1 MWPDGLP
8 APRPCPFAALRTA
21 RTVDAVPEPL
31 TPRRP
36 PVSVRERLDGNH
48 LVRGSLVLLLGS
60 AGAALAGYFYWTYLA
75 RSFGAAVVGEV
86 SALGAVAA
94 VVSLLQSHSVGASI
108 LTRLHALEPR
118 LQRALISASTL
129 VVGISAS
136 AVGVVGGAL
145 LLLAGAAPTLRNPL
159 LFGVFVV
166 GLTAQS
172 VGSTLDSAALALRSS
187 RTSALRNTVSS
198 ALRLPLLVLLATF
211 VGSVGG
217 VAASLAASTIVSVVS
232 VLWLLRSLRR
242 LTDHDGTPAP
252 LRSASADLR
261 RGAGPQTLIALGG
274 GMPAQLLPALVVA
287 LAGASVGGHFSMA
300 WLVGSTC
307 FMIPPMV
314 CSALL
319 AEGARDL
326 TTLGHRIRHT
336 VLLIGALLAAP
347 IAAYLLVGDRILELF
362 GDGFASGGHG
372 VLAVLAVSAVP
383 NTVLNVS
390 VSVLRT
396 HERLREAAA
405 ASVFSGAATLLL
417 AAALV
422 PLCGA
427 AGAGIGWLTGQ
438 FVGAAAGAAYCRR
451 LPTAEA

>member
-1 MWPDGLP
+1 VG
-8 APRPCPFAALRTA
+8 
-21 RTVDAVPEPL
+21 AVPEHL

-36 PVSVRERLDGNH
+36 SVSVRKHLEGNH

-60 AGAALAGYFYWTYLA
+60 VGAALAGYFYWTYLA

-94 VVSLLQSHSVGASI
+94 VVSLLHAHSVGASI

-118 LQRALISASTL
+118 LQRALVSASTL

-136 AVGVVGGAL
+136 VVGVVGGVL

-159 LFGVFVV
+159 LFGVFAAGVA
-166 GLTAQS
+166 AQS

-211 VGSVGG
+211 VGSIGG
-217 VAASLAASTIVSVVS
+217 VTASLAASTIVSLVS
-232 VLWLLRSLRR
+232 VLWLLRRLRR
-242 LTDHDGTPAP
+242 LTDHDGVRAP
-252 LRSASADLR
+252 LRAVSADLR

-274 GMPAQLLPALVVA
+274 GMPAQILPALVVA
-287 LAGASVGGHFSMA
+287 LAGARAGGHFSMA

-326 TTLGHRIRHT
+326 TTLGHRVRHA
-336 VLLIGALLAAP
+336 VLLISALLAAP
-347 IAAYLLVGDRILELF
+347 IAAYLLVGERIMEIF
-362 GDGFASGGHG
+362 GDGFATGGRG

-396 HERLREAAA
+396 HERLREAAG
-405 ASVFSGAATLLL
+405 ASVFSGVATLLL
-417 AAALV
+417 AAVLV
-422 PLCGA
+422 PICGA
-427 AGAGIGWLTGQ
+427 AGAGIGWLAGQ
-438 FVGAAAGAAYCRR
+438 LVGAAAGAVYCRR
-451 LPTAEA
+451 LPVTES